1 MPLERFLHVLR
12 LGLKSLGVHRLR
24 SLLTVMGIVLGVAS
38 VIVMLAVGE
47 AARFKAIQQIQDLGA
62 TNIIVRSVKPIE
74 DDKKNEGQWILTYG
88 LTIQDLERI
97 RSTIPT
103 ITSVTPMREFRKD
116 VRYEDK
122 KVQGRVVGV
131 TPNYLGMNGLSMSQ
145 GRFIE
150 ELDLERYRNVAVMG
164 AEAAEILF
172 PIEDPIGKSIHVGE
186 IHDYTIIGVTEG
198 RAPSA
203 GIGSSLAAQ
212 DYNRDVYIPFSTDQ
226 VRFGKTLFTFRPG
239 SFDAVTLEI
248 SQLTVSVDKMDH
260 VKKTAEIIQGVLD
273 QYHTQK
279 DTAITVPLDLLEKA
293 EQTQRI
299 FTLVLGAIASISLV
313 VGGIG
318 IMNIMLATVTERTR
332 EIGIRRALG
341 ARRRDIAIQFLI
353 ETVLLSSVGGV
364 VGVGLGVGLSYVI
377 THLFEFP
384 TIIQPWSPLLAFAV
398 SVAVGLI
405 SGTYPAR
412 RAAYMDP
419 IEALRHE

>member
-1 MPLERFLHVLR
+1 MGVPSRRFALLERLGHSLR

-248 SQLTVSVDKMDH
+248 SQLTVSVD
-260 VKKTAEIIQGVLD
+260 
-273 QYHTQK
+273 
-279 DTAITVPLDLLEKA
+279 
-293 EQTQRI
+293 
-299 FTLVLGAIASISLV
+299 
-313 VGGIG
+313 
-318 IMNIMLATVTERTR
+318 
-332 EIGIRRALG
+332 
-341 ARRRDIAIQFLI
+341 
-353 ETVLLSSVGGV
+353 
-364 VGVGLGVGLSYVI
+364 
-377 THLFEFP
+377 
-384 TIIQPWSPLLAFAV
+384 
-398 SVAVGLI
+398 
-405 SGTYPAR
+405 
-412 RAAYMDP
+412 
-419 IEALRHE
+419 